1 VREGR
6 KGGSGPVRASWAAWK
21 LGLAG
26 KRSGGGPAGKEKRG
40 KEKWAG
46 EEFWAALGWN
56 ERKGGRGI
64 GEEFFPNLFK
74 SFKFKIFSKFKHFKP
89 IQIIKTN

>member
-1 VREGR
+1 LETWA
-6 KGGSGPVRASWAAWK
+6 GGEKEWRWAC
-21 LGLAG
+21 G
-26 KRSGGGPAGKEKRG
+26 KRKEG

-89 IQIIKTN
+89 FQIFKTI